1 MLINVNPTSSPAH
14 LFAIRGMKKSGIPS
28 NKNKKI
34 NTKLSSNWN
43 PNGYENFADSTGTVH
58 SFLNFLTSFYKPSRE
73 LILLIS
79 KGIFFRF
86 FTPQDF

>member
-58 SFLNFLTSFYKPSRE
+58 SFLNFLTFYKSSRE

-86 FTPQDF
+86 FTLQDF